1 MSTLSTL
8 SAVFNVDLNVLI
20 VFVDLKLNIGFWP
33 KKGFDLRIVNLN
45 RSPGLLPVLSNYT
58 AALILKMFSD
68 RMKRNDMEKTHA
80 SISLSFLNIFVSEGE
95 KRGENWLFLASKDIN
110 MIDNYRY
117 IYTSI
122 IFWLSQNHTL
132 SWKNVLA

>member
-1 MSTLSTL
+1 M
-8 SAVFNVDLNVLI
+8 VF
-20 VFVDLKLNIGFWP
+20 DLK
-33 KKGFDLRIVNLN
+33 KGVDLRIVNLN

-95 KRGENWLFLASKDIN
+95 KRGKNWLFLASKDIN

-122 IFWLSQNHTL
+122 IF
-132 SWKNVLA
+132 